1 MSSQVRP
8 QVAKRTAAIF
18 NGTGIRAAIWLSA
31 GFHLLLVILLV
42 KHCSI
47 DLIEFWAFFVCDV
60 ILWTL
65 ALIPL
70 IAVIRGYLQ
79 WFDPISLLSVFFFG
93 MVGAFY
99 PAYIA
104 DPEFVKIF
112 SAYGG
117 YALQYNS
124 EPEFLSLVIQAEL
137 ILGTFWT
144 FMLVINRRRLEF
156 TPSKFTKDEYK
167 AALWTSATCLIGGI
181 VGFFSY
187 WHLESFLRTITVNLG
202 KPASMPERGTSRYL
216 ILVFIATT
224 SVSLGL
230 VGWLKLKRRSKNQRY
245 LSHWVVVLPGLA
257 VALVHLWNGA
267 REEVLFAF
275 LFLFI
280 IVSLFGFKIKRATWL
295 IAGILCAI
303 LLGLMTIIRGN
314 IYLADTP
321 GNVISQVLSGEA
333 RQSYRYLIGS
343 DVGTLLGLD
352 RVGVVAMVL
361 DYQKTKGNYLYG
373 ESLAAGPVN
382 LAAEWM
388 SRITGKRALQTDVL
402 RMASEIITLWRFGF
416 AAYGGVPPSFPG
428 EFFMQSGILSFLI
441 LSFVFS
447 KIFLWL
453 RRKVAKSESLIGR
466 WTFCTI
472 ALTVTKLA
480 SAEISPF
487 FDTFIY
493 YILPILIIYGLVMA
507 MLKTPSRSRYE
518 MRAR

>member
-1 MSSQVRP
+1 MSAS
-8 QVAKRTAAIF
+8 
-18 NGTGIRAAIWLSA
+18 
-31 GFHLLLVILLV
+31 FHLLLVLLFV
-42 KHCSI
+42 KHCSF

-70 IAVIRGYLQ
+70 IAVIRGYLE

-99 PAYIA
+99 PAYLA

-117 YALQYNS
+117 YGLRYSS

-137 ILGTFWT
+137 ILGTFWA

-156 TPSKFTKDEYK
+156 SPSKFTKVEYK
-167 AALWTSATCLIGGI
+167 AALWTSAVCLIGGI
-181 VGFFSY
+181 AGFFSY
-187 WHLESFLRTITVNLG
+187 WHLESFLRAITVDLG
-202 KPASMPERGTSRYL
+202 KSVSMPEWGTSRYL

-230 VGWLKLKRRSKNQRY
+230 VGWLNLTNRSKNQRY
-245 LSHWVVVLPGLA
+245 LTHWVVVLPALV

-267 REEVLFAF
+267 RAEVLLAF

-280 IVSLFGFKIKRATWL
+280 IISLFGFKIKRTTWL
-295 IAGILCAI
+295 IAGTLCAI

-321 GNVISQVLSGEA
+321 GSVISQVLSGEA
-333 RQSYRYLIGS
+333 RQSYRYLVGS

-361 DYQKTKGNYLYG
+361 DYQKIKGAYLYG

-382 LAAEWM
+382 LAADWI
-388 SRITGKRALQTDVL
+388 SRITGKGALQTDVL
-402 RMASEIITLWRFGF
+402 RMASQVITLWRFGF
-416 AAYGGVPPSFPG
+416 AVYGGVPPSFPG
-428 EFFMQSGILSFLI
+428 EFFMQSGLLSLLI

-453 RRKVAKSESLIGR
+453 RRKVAKSESLIAR
-466 WTFCTI
+466 WAFCSIT
-472 ALTVTKLA
+472 LTVIKLA

-493 YILPILIIYGLVMA
+493 YILPVLIIYGLVFA
-507 MLKTPSRSRYE
+507 MLKVPSRFGYE

>member
-1 MSSQVRP
+1 
-8 QVAKRTAAIF
+8 
-18 NGTGIRAAIWLSA
+18 
-31 GFHLLLVILLV
+31 LLLVVLLV

-60 ILWTL
+60 VLWTL

-70 IAVIRGYLQ
+70 VAVIRGYLV
-79 WFDPISLLSVFFFG
+79 WFDPFSLLSVFFFG

-99 PAYIA
+99 PAYLA
-104 DPEFVKIF
+104 DPDFVKFF

-117 YALQYNS
+117 YALRYSS
-124 EPEFLSLVIQAEL
+124 EPEFLSLIIQAEL
-137 ILGTFWT
+137 ILGTFWA
-144 FMLVINRRRLEF
+144 FMLVINRQRLEF
-156 TPSKFTKDEYK
+156 TPSRFTKVEYK
-167 AALWTSATCLIGGI
+167 AALWTSIVCLIGGI

-187 WHLESFLRTITVNLG
+187 WDLGSFLRTITVNLG
-202 KPASMPERGTSRYL
+202 KPASMPEWGTSRYL
-216 ILVFIATT
+216 ILVFVATT

-230 VGWLKLKRRSKNQRY
+230 VGWLNLIRRSKNQRY
-245 LSHWVVVLPGLA
+245 LTHWVVVLPGLA
-257 VALVHLWNGA
+257 IALVHLWNGA
-267 REEVLFAF
+267 RAEVLLAF

-280 IVSLFGFKIKRATWL
+280 IVSLFGFKIKKTTWL

-314 IYLADTP
+314 IQLGDTP
-321 GNVISQVLSGEA
+321 SSVVSQVLSGEA
-333 RQSYRYLIGS
+333 RQSYHYLMGS

-352 RVGVVAMVL
+352 RVGVIAMVL
-361 DYQKTKGNYLYG
+361 DYQRIGGAYLYG
-373 ESLAAGPVN
+373 ESLAAGPIN
-382 LAAEWM
+382 LAADWM

-402 RMASEIITLWRFGF
+402 RMASQVITLWRFGF

-428 EFFMQSGILSFLI
+428 EFFMQSGVLSFLI
-441 LSFVFS
+441 LCFVFS

-466 WTFCTI
+466 WSFCAI

-480 SAEISPF
+480 SAEISLF

-493 YILPILIIYGLVMA
+493 YILPILIIYGLVIA
-507 MLKTPSRSRYE
+507 VLKAPSQFRYE